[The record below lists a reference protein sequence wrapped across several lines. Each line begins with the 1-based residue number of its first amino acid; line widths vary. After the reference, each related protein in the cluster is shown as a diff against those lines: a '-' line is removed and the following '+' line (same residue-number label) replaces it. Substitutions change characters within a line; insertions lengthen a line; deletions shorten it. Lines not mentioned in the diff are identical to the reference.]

1 VVAERRRDE
10 RKMQKVV
17 IHNLDSSVRMVIV
30 LLLRQSDTGTSAMT
44 WKDLREEK
52 ERDTA
57 NQAVPQIFK
66 YLYSEEY

>member
-17 IHNLDSSVRMVIV
+17 IQNHDSSVRMVIV